1 MLSYH
6 SSTLCNPVIP
16 FIKQT
21 KKRHASK
28 IVMHIHSMKNKNTQ
42 GLQEEATY
50 EAEDEDAE
58 GADSVQDKADAKV
71 FDMSDTVDGV
81 P

>member
-1 MLSYH
+1 
-6 SSTLCNPVIP
+6 
-16 FIKQT
+16 
-21 KKRHASK
+21 
-28 IVMHIHSMKNKNTQ
+28 MHIHSMKNKNTQ
-42 GLQEEATY
+42 ELQEEATY
-50 EAEDEDAE
+50 KAEDEDAE